1 MFTTNFIGGGN
12 IHGRKLA
19 PENAPYE
26 NCPREICPPPPIP
39 QRKKTKERKLI
50 PEKIIS

>member
-1 MFTTNFIGGGN
+1 MFTTNFIGGLGVGGRWGGN

-26 NCPREICPPPPIP
+26 NCLREICPPSPKE
-39 QRKKTKERKLI
+39 KKQKKEN
-50 PEKIIS
+50 